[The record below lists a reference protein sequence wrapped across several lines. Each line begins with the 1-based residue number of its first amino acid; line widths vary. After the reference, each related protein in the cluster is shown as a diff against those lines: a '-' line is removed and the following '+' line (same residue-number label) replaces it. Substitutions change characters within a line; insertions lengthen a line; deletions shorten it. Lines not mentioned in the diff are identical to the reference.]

1 MYGLPLPTQFH
12 LLVCGP
18 NLAVAEAQERGRS
31 ISFSDLTPTL
41 TLVVPSG
48 SGYGRKIVLE
58 SVLKPSQCSQ
68 AALKGKEE
76 TGKGLLLVCMLV

>member
-1 MYGLPLPTQFH
+1 MDCPSPSNFTSWHVAQTWQLQRPRKEVEA
-12 LLVCGP
+12 LVLVTSP
-18 NLAVAEAQERGRS
+18 
-31 ISFSDLTPTL
+31 PPL

-68 AALKGKEE
+68 TALKYKEE